1 MAAANWMIKQ
11 GGDRIGGLPPHLMD
25 ATVGL
30 SDSEASVHSQL
41 IDDFRSKFFLNSQM
55 ELEKQNIF
63 LAAFLCRW
71 EAFKDSTEFVSNG
84 VGNNIITQNVARVIR
99 TVIGLDY
106 TMFLGWCQRISMQF
120 KLKNISALP
129 IQHLRDI
136 PQDALID
143 GRTYN
148 ETLNRLLESNA
159 LMSEQMLSMQSTQ
172 VSMIQLFTTY
182 IQKREMAESPN
193 ELAVV
198 KATDSDGY
206 LENDLTINP
215 SFALWFENKAI
226 RRSNDVLELFVH
238 WYKYKLEEGR
248 NLDNRCKP
256 KRKKPTYSKYHNC
269 VKEMKLILSVPVDPY
284 PATIGLESIRWEKLY
299 TDKLKTKFKVLGLC
313 GKNSNMATLT
323 TLNAHRKNRIKL
335 STTTDTTTDKGLSP
349 NTKRLKLSQTK
360 KSIQSELV

>member
-30 SDSEASVHSQL
+30 SVSEASVHSKL

-84 VGNNIITQNVARVIR
+84 VGNNIITQNVVRVIR
-99 TVIGLDY
+99 IVIGLDY
-106 TMFLGWCQRISMQF
+106 KMFLGWCQRISTQF

-148 ETLNRLLESNA
+148 ESLNRLLESNA
-159 LMSEQMLSMQSTQ
+159 LMSEKLVSLESKLISLESAQ
-172 VSMIQLFTTY
+172 VSMIQLLTTY
-182 IQKREMAESPN
+182 IQKREMSESPTI

-198 KATDSDGY
+198 KATVTDGY

-226 RRSNDVLELFVH
+226 RRSNDVLELFVT
-238 WYKYKLEEGR
+238 WIIVANQKG
-248 NLDNRCKP
+248 
-256 KRKKPTYSKYHNC
+256 KKPTYSKYHNC
-269 VKEMKLILSVPVDPY
+269 VC
-284 PATIGLESIRWEKLY
+284 
-299 TDKLKTKFKVLGLC
+299 LC
-313 GKNSNMATLT
+313 L
-323 TLNAHRKNRIKL
+323 
-335 STTTDTTTDKGLSP
+335 
-349 NTKRLKLSQTK
+349 
-360 KSIQSELV
+360 